1 MAVSSIN
8 LNDTFSD
15 WVTIT
20 NTIGSEV
27 GDLTALT
34 TTTSSN
40 LVAAM
45 NEINSDKISLDSANS
60 GYLRGDSADTKTAG
74 NLTFNDNVKANFGT
88 SADLGIY
95 HDGTHSY
102 ITDSGTGSLKIS
114 ASQIDLL
121 GGADGA
127 ETMASFVD
135 DGAATFYYDNTKRLE
150 TTDSG
155 ATITGNFTATGTLSA
170 TTSTITSAS
179 ISAATPLTLT
189 SGASDWTVSIS
200 SNNLVFAYGGT
211 NMMELN
217 DSGNLTVIGN
227 ITTNGTI

>member
-1 MAVSSIN
+1 MIIPKDLKPPIAV
-8 LNDTFSD
+8 
-15 WVTIT
+15 
-20 NTIGSEV
+20 
-27 GDLTALT
+27 
-34 TTTSSN
+34 
-40 LVAAM
+40 
-45 NEINSDKISLDSANS
+45 
-60 GYLRGDSADTKTAG
+60 
-74 NLTFNDNVKANFGT
+74 
-88 SADLGIY
+88 
-95 HDGTHSY
+95 
-102 ITDSGTGSLKIS
+102 
-114 ASQIDLL
+114 
-121 GGADGA
+121 
-127 ETMASFVD
+127 
-135 DGAATFYYDNTKRLE
+135 
-150 TTDSG
+150 

>member
-88 SADLGIY
+88 SGDLSIF
-95 HDGTHSY
+95 HDGSHSY
-102 ITDSGTGSLKIS
+102 ITDSGTGNLKILS
-114 ASQIDLL
+114 SQIDFL

-127 ETMASFVD
+127 ETMATFVD
-135 DGAATFYYDNTKRLE
+135 DGAASLYYDNTKRFE
-150 TTDSG
+150 TTSTG
-155 ATITGNFTATGTLSA
+155 ATVTGNITATGTLEGTA
-170 TTSTITSAS
+170 TT
-179 ISAATPLTLT
+179 ISSATPLTLT
-189 SGASDWTVSIS
+189 SGASNWTVSIT